1 MELKLKLGQSDPI
14 AAESAVVVDQSNED
28 VFEFIADR
36 FHENYPKWMLD
47 VKELEPLDG
56 VPIKHGSKVRQVRIE
71 NEEEITSVFEITQLT
86 PTDLLSLQ
94 GIDMPYRQTY
104 QIEAIGP
111 HQSTI
116 TFRFEL
122 LEVELFMRP
131 FVKLIRSAI
140 EEGVES
146 TTQTLQELLNHPE
159 AAPASSLGE

>member
-1 MELKLKLGQSDPI
+1 M
-14 AAESAVVVDQSNED
+14 A
-28 VFEFIADR
+28 
-36 FHENYPKWMLD
+36 
-47 VKELEPLDG
+47 LDG

-71 NEEEITSVFEITQLT
+71 NEEEITSVFEITHLT

-159 AAPASSLGE
+159 TAPASSVGE